1 MFDHQPQC
9 FCEPEDG
16 IGRFTLGIREIRD
29 SKKRAINVIVTVD
42 KQEFHRKRLILDSE
56 CMIPDDQGVTEE
68 WIVRVDGREYGPANI
83 ETLREWKAEGR
94 VLPANEARRADTELW
109 SLASEI
115 PGLFN
120 VEALAAVSASRLTH
134 SASSEQAPPTPLRP
148 RGFGQILADT
158 FRIYV
163 RGFLQFLS
171 LALLVVLPSVCAQ
184 LTAMWMQ
191 TGKASDADPRVLAA
205 GGFAFLMFIFS
216 MAMWP
221 VYVAGVQIITVEI
234 AAGRRTGF
242 FAALNDA
249 VRFWPRVAALC
260 IFVYGVFFLLIVFAF
275 LIAAMIIAGSSS
287 VFVILL
293 ALALL
298 GLQVWMFGRFFV
310 NVLFWQQFAV
320 LENAGVIDSLRES
333 RNLARSGRE
342 LSWFQRPL
350 WRGAL
355 LVSIWTAFVLAIT
368 LGPEWSTLRHYFN
381 ELTTTQ
387 DPQALLQ
394 QLTATQQAHGF
405 DIFHFA
411 LNLLK
416 GILQPLLG
424 IAFVVLYFDSKS
436 DRHGDPDSAH
446 RDRY

>member
-1 MFDHQPQC
+1 
-9 FCEPEDG
+9 
-16 IGRFTLGIREIRD
+16 
-29 SKKRAINVIVTVD
+29 
-42 KQEFHRKRLILDSE
+42 
-56 CMIPDDQGVTEE
+56 MIPDDQGVTEE
-68 WIVRVDGREYGPANI
+68 WILRVDGREYGPANI

-109 SLASEI
+109 SLAAEI

-120 VEALAAVSASRLTH
+120 VEAIPTASVPRLIH
-134 SASSEQAPPTPLRP
+134 STSSGQAPPPLPP
-148 RGFGQILADT
+148 RGFGRILADT
-158 FRIYV
+158 FRIYG

-171 LALLVVLPSVCAQ
+171 LTLLVVLPSVCAQ

-191 TGKASDADPRVLAA
+191 TGQVSDADLRVLAA

-221 VYVAGVQIITVEI
+221 VYVAGIQIITTEV

-242 FAALNDA
+242 FTALNEA

-275 LIAAMIIAGSSS
+275 LIAAMITAGGSS
-287 VFVILL
+287 VFVIFL

-333 RNLARSGRE
+333 RNLARNGRE
-342 LSWFQRPL
+342 LPWFQRPL
-350 WRGAL
+350 WRGVFIASL
-355 LVSIWTAFVLAIT
+355 WFAFVLAIALVSEWTT
-368 LGPEWSTLRHYFN
+368 LQHSLN
-381 ELTTTQ
+381 ELMTTQ
-387 DPQALLQ
+387 DPQTLLQ
-394 QLTATQQAHGF
+394 KLTEAQQARGF
-405 DIFHFA
+405 DPLTFA
-411 LNLLK
+411 LGILQK
-416 GILQPLLG
+416 ILQPLIG
-424 IAFVVLYFDSKS
+424 IAFVLLYIDSRKES
-436 DRHGDPDSAH
+436 
-446 RDRY
+446 